1 MHNNEVVFRRQ
12 KNTQIGM
19 YLYLCLYLY
28 KYQVSIS
35 LTNQPAHQR
44 NLSSFVF
51 FSRRRSCHKKG
62 VLLESNLGR
71 TNSCRQ

>member
-19 YLYLCLYLY
+19 YLCLYLYLY
-28 KYQVSIS
+28 KYHVSIS
-35 LTNQPAHQR
+35 LTKQSAQQR
-44 NLSSFVF
+44 NLSSFVL

-62 VLLESNLGR
+62 ILLESNVGR
-71 TNSCRQ
+71 TNSCGQ